1 MTQKRSRL
9 LKMTARW
16 GLKRGLKWAVQWS
29 TELSGLGYLY
39 RRTRAYRQGF
49 RILTYHGIADSPKDS
64 YSVRTDHFRDHMAF
78 LADNHRLVDLGAA
91 ARGLSS
97 GRADFAQAV
106 AVTFDDGYRD
116 AAGVVREIL
125 ERHKIPATFYV
136 ITGILDRKGANVGGP
151 YLSWDEVRELAAAGF
166 AIGSHTVTHHS
177 LGMLGPEDV
186 RRELSDSR
194 ERISQEVG
202 RAPRGVSFPYGTVRD
217 FSAESARMAKE
228 VGYEYAVTAVHGL
241 NLPGCDLFS
250 LRRTTIGAGDG
261 LRTFRMIMKGDLDPW
276 VLVDRWGYRFQRTFD
291 AGPGKIP

>member
-1 MTQKRSRL
+1 M

-16 GLKRGLKWAVQWS
+16 GLKRGLKWAVQWC

-39 RRTRAYRQGF
+39 RQTRTYREGF
-49 RILTYHGIADSPKDS
+49 RILTYHRITDSPRDS
-64 YSVRTDHFRDHMAF
+64 YTVRTDHFRDQMAF
-78 LADNHRLVDLGAA
+78 LADNYRLVDLGASVE
-91 ARGLSS
+91 GLSS

-106 AVTFDDGYRD
+106 AITFDDGYRD

-136 ITGILDRKGANVGGP
+136 ITGILDRNGVAVGGP
-151 YLSWDEVRELAAAGF
+151 YLNWDEVRELAAAGF
-166 AIGSHTVTHHS
+166 AIGSHTVSHYS
-177 LGMLGPEDV
+177 LGMVGPEETH
-186 RRELSDSR
+186 RELAESR

-202 RAPRGVSFPYGTVRD
+202 QAPRGVSFPYGTVRD
-217 FSAESARMAKE
+217 FSAESARTAKD

-241 NLPGCDLFS
+241 NLPGCDPFS